1 MATSPVATLPPGYA
15 VEPPTVATLKSTDV
29 AATHEL
35 GPNGIAAKSSPT
47 LPPGYSIEGQQP
59 PVPALSP
66 DQTLS
71 RTHANMAAAMSG
83 QPQSTPEDQANFDE
97 GRKSG
102 TIQGGVDIGLGALGG
117 AALGPLDNAL
127 KYLGFGAK
135 AAKAAEPVATGL
147 LDQYGSPIFR
157 ALEPEVRPIVQKL
170 LSHEAVQ
177 KGLKIAGQELL
188 KGALYTGGGTA
199 LYKAVHY
206 LLE

>member
-1 MATSPVATLPPGYA
+1 MATSPVSTLPPGYA
-15 VEPPTVATLKSTDV
+15 VEPPTVATLKATDV

-35 GPNGIAAKSSPT
+35 GPNGITPKPT

-59 PVPALSP
+59 PAPAQTP
-66 DQTLS
+66 EQTLS
-71 RTHANMAAAMSG
+71 RMNANMTAAMSG
-83 QPQSTPEDQANFDE
+83 QPQSTPEDQSNFE
-97 GRKSG
+97 QGKQAG
-102 TIQGGVDIGLGALGG
+102 TIQGGADIGLGALGG
-117 AALGPLDNAL
+117 AAIGPLDTAL

-157 ALEPEVRPIVQKL
+157 ALEPEVKPIVQKL